1 MILPF
6 AVMYSIDVLS
16 RGRSNDFRTA
26 SVLKVLPGLLLT
38 TAILVAITFSLSKM
52 GFFAMLGSLFVMG
65 WVGFSVRGSRST
77 RWGAIATLA
86 GVILLLAIFLP
97 TPELKMHIAEAAVD
111 STGEGRFPI
120 WKDTAHLIAAYP
132 LFGCG
137 LGGFYHG
144 FLRYQGSQLNLAWF
158 QAHNDYLQSLAELG
172 IVGFLIPAT
181 FVVAVLARALKA
193 IASRSVA
200 REKRFVALACVGG
213 LSAIAIHSF
222 TDFNMY
228 IPANAIVFWWICGI
242 AVSLDDSVRP
252 ESRSTQ
258 IDEKRRRVIRY
269 SRFTLACVT
278 VVYSVAWLLFFHVF
292 DSDKQAERIFCRF
305 GVCDPTAMM
314 NIDSATYGK
323 TLTTSSNELIERLRR
338 DPAAPNRWE
347 DLGDALQRDGRT
359 SSARHSF
366 SRALILGPNL
376 PFIFFR
382 AANFH
387 FGLDENTVA
396 LTLMARVLESA
407 YNYGDRVFAVY
418 QNRRIPIKQILQFG
432 LPGRLNYQAYLR
444 FLLARQQIG
453 DAEELWSA
461 ILLHDYSDITLAN
474 EYTSFLLQ
482 KNKFE
487 AAAQAWA
494 QYSRKSEIGYRDCNH
509 IFNGD
514 FESKMTGSP
523 FDWIIEQSP
532 GAAID
537 ISHTDA
543 HSGSHS
549 LRIKFDG
556 DEKVS
561 TFGLRQ
567 TVYLK
572 SGRYRFRAFVRM
584 DDSVADQ
591 RLAFRIVS
599 QRAPKPLT
607 LTTEPMLGSSNWATV
622 LQSFSVPPLSA
633 GLFELSLVR
642 TPTLLFERLLRGT
655 LWIDT
660 VSISPESSAM

>member
-1 MILPF
+1 L
-6 AVMYSIDVLS
+6 
-16 RGRSNDFRTA
+16 
-26 SVLKVLPGLLLT
+26 
-38 TAILVAITFSLSKM
+38 
-52 GFFAMLGSLFVMG
+52 
-65 WVGFSVRGSRST
+65 
-77 RWGAIATLA
+77 
-86 GVILLLAIFLP
+86 
-97 TPELKMHIAEAAVD
+97 
-111 STGEGRFPI
+111 
-120 WKDTAHLIAAYP
+120 
-132 LFGCG
+132 
-137 LGGFYHG
+137 
-144 FLRYQGSQLNLAWF
+144 
-158 QAHNDYLQSLAELG
+158 
-172 IVGFLIPAT
+172 
-181 FVVAVLARALKA
+181 
-193 IASRSVA
+193 
-200 REKRFVALACVGG
+200 
-213 LSAIAIHSF
+213 
-222 TDFNMY
+222 
-228 IPANAIVFWWICGI
+228 
-242 AVSLDDSVRP
+242 
-252 ESRSTQ
+252 
-258 IDEKRRRVIRY
+258 
-269 SRFTLACVT
+269 
-278 VVYSVAWLLFFHVF
+278 
-292 DSDKQAERIFCRF
+292 
-305 GVCDPTAMM
+305 
-314 NIDSATYGK
+314 
-323 TLTTSSNELIERLRR
+323 
-338 DPAAPNRWE
+338 
-347 DLGDALQRDGRT
+347 
-359 SSARHSF
+359 
-366 SRALILGPNL
+366 
-376 PFIFFR
+376 IFFR

-387 FGLDENTVA
+387 FGLDENTIA
-396 LTLMARVLESA
+396 LTLMGRVLESD
-407 YNYGDRVFAVY
+407 YSYGDRVFAVY

-432 LPGRLNYQAYLR
+432 LPGRVNYQAYLR

-494 QYSRKSEIGYRDCNH
+494 QYSRKSEIGYRDCNR

-532 GAAID
+532 GATID

-642 TPTLLFERLLRGT
+642 TPTLLFEHLLRGT